1 MPPKK
6 SHLLSDLLAGV
17 ATLFFYFYLKR
28 YRINGLQH
36 HMETRRCKHR
46 LLLFK
51 KKTNLNIPMASRLSV
66 QRVKCVDGRRGLLGG
81 HLPVA
86 SNHFYQNV
94 NVYSFDM
101 RLPHTQMATRLT
113 KMTRDWRS
121 YHAYTSRT
129 LHPKADAF
137 DY

>member
-1 MPPKK
+1 MAC
-6 SHLLSDLLAGV
+6 STIWRHGAASTV
-17 ATLFFYFYLKR
+17 SYSS
-28 YRINGLQH
+28 
-36 HMETRRCKHR
+36 RR
-46 LLLFK
+46 
-51 KKTNLNIPMASRLSV
+51 KTNLNIPMASRLSV